1 MNFLAHLWLTD
12 RAALPLAGA
21 VLGDVMHG
29 ALPAAMPPALA
40 RSVKFHRVVD
50 AHTDRHPRVLRV
62 RAGFPQ
68 GARRFAGIVLDV
80 AFDHVLASDWDAFS
94 AEPLARFADR
104 AGQAMHDGAA
114 WFAHAGEPAP
124 DAARFSALL
133 QSYASA
139 AGIER
144 ALRRTASRL
153 RAPEGLLRAAADWHR
168 HVPQLRED
176 LPALLADL
184 ERLWGDHDTATG
196 TQRPD
201 QGLM

>member
-21 VLGDVMHG
+21 VLGDVLHG

-40 RSVKFHRVVD
+40 RSVQFHRVVD

-62 RAGFPQ
+62 RAGFAQ

-80 AFDHVLASDWDAFS
+80 AFDHVLASEWAAFS
-94 AEPLARFADR
+94 SEPLAQFADR
-104 AGQAMHDGAA
+104 AGRAMRDDAA

-133 QSYASA
+133 QSYATA

-144 ALRRTASRL
+144 AIRRTASRL
-153 RAPEGLLRAAADWHR
+153 RVPEGLLHAAADWHQ
-168 HVPQLRED
+168 HLPQLRAD
-176 LPALLADL
+176 LPVVLADL
-184 ERLWGDHDTATG
+184 EQVWAHPDTSSGA
-196 TQRPD
+196 QRPD